1 MDMNLF
7 PSHMPTAASAHDAA
21 VSQPASGK
29 TDSAPRRRNSF
40 SSVLRTLHHDPNGQG
55 PDPGETRPERGAGP
69 KDSREPLV
77 QSGSR
82 RSDTSQQSNA
92 AEPAER
98 GSCEARSCSTPDT
111 EQADHHADQ
120 NIHTPQTEPQA
131 DSTSQGM
138 LLALLQTPAPNP
150 APQPQAAAPA
160 ESPAGSLL
168 ISDHG
173 ADSSVADTTMMPI
186 VVEPLVAAEP
196 ETSQSSLPVVPAGE
210 NRPPMPTMVPDN
222 PAIPANRIDPSLGQ
236 SEEEPDRPMQSSR
249 AAQIQVSQNEP
260 IPADSPKMA
269 QPMQPPISGNQPV
282 PQEQP
287 TLSAD
292 GALAVASSAAAKDT
306 PHLPDEESGLP
317 RLDRAFEQAIQQED
331 QVEKKGP
338 VLPHS
343 WQSLSNHDRE
353 SGGLS
358 QQDGGAHERDEAALQ
373 TPAIPFIEAHASRS
387 GMAATLAVGPSD
399 HAAGRPPT
407 HDAAPPLTPT
417 QPLAAPRESTE
428 ASFPTLS
435 RSVAFEVAGPE
446 LGRIHVR
453 VAMTN
458 DQVHTHLSSD
468 RSEVGQ
474 FLMNGHD
481 RLQAAL
487 QSAGLDLGQFRVDID
502 RQSAGRSFHQGQ
514 FHEQQGR
521 GWQQQETGSGTQHG
535 SDQHDG
541 RRTPA
546 RGMLNLVA

>member
-7 PSHMPTAASAHDAA
+7 PPHIPAAASAHDAA

-29 TDSAPRRRNSF
+29 TDSASRGRNSF
-40 SSVLRTLHHDPNGQG
+40 SSVLRTLHHDPKGQG
-55 PDPGETRPERGAGP
+55 PDPGETHTERGAGP

-77 QSGSR
+77 QSGIR
-82 RSDTSQQSNA
+82 RSDTSQQS
-92 AEPAER
+92 EPAER
-98 GSCEARSCSTPDT
+98 GSCETRSCSTPDT
-111 EQADHHADQ
+111 EQADLHADQ
-120 NIHTPQTEPQA
+120 NIHTPQMEPQA

-138 LLALLQTPAPNP
+138 LLALLQTPASDS
-150 APQPQAAAPA
+150 APQLQAAAPE

-168 ISDHG
+168 ISDND
-173 ADSSVADTTMMPI
+173 AESAVADATMTLM
-186 VVEPLVAAEP
+186 VEEPLVAAEP
-196 ETSQSSLPVVPAGE
+196 ETSQPSLPVVPAEE
-210 NRPPMPTMVPDN
+210 NQPPMPTMVPDN
-222 PAIPANRIDPSLGQ
+222 PAIPANRMDPSFEQ
-236 SEEEPDRPMQSSR
+236 AQQEPDRSMQSSR
-249 AAQIQVSQNEP
+249 AAHIEEVSQNEQ

-269 QPMQPPISGNQPV
+269 QPTQPPIPGNQPV
-282 PQEQP
+282 PQEQQP
-287 TLSAD
+287 LPAD
-292 GALAVASSAAAKDT
+292 GALAVASSAATKDI
-306 PHLPDEESGLP
+306 PHLSDEQSGLP

-338 VLPHS
+338 VPSQS
-343 WQSLSNHDRE
+343 WQSLSNHDSE

-358 QQDGGAHERDEAALQ
+358 QQDSGAHERDEAALQ
-373 TPAIPFIEAHASRS
+373 TPAIPFIETHASHS

-399 HAAGRPPT
+399 QAAARPAT

-502 RQSAGRSFHQGQ
+502 RQSAGRSFQQGQ
-514 FHEQQGR
+514 SHEQQSR
-521 GWQQQETGSGTQHG
+521 GWQQQETGSGTHHG
-535 SDQHDG
+535 SDKHDG
-541 RRTPA
+541 RRTPS